1 MTGCGANL
9 INVPS
14 LTMPNSACSAPPRRM
29 TEMRR
34 RAPTGFRRRLFGM
47 NQAVNQN
54 AEKESR
60 VDPWCID
67 RRRLVA
73 EHDADDGHDQRG
85 RQSGNRAI
93 GKVILI

>member
-29 TEMRR
+29 TENATASPAGRYVR
-34 RAPTGFRRRLFGM
+34 FIRM
-47 NQAVNQN
+47 NQAVDQN

-60 VDPWCID
+60 VDPWCVD
-67 RRRLVA
+67 RRRFVA

-85 RQSGNRAI
+85 R
-93 GKVILI
+93 